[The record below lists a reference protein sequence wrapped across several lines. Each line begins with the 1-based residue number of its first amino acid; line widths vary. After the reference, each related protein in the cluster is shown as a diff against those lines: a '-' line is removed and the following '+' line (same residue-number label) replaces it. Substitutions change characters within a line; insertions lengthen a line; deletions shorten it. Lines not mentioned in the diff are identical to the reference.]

1 MAEPEQQSMIDRL
14 RGYVP
19 DPVMRAVDPLS
30 PLREM
35 IQRYT
40 TGAPARPS
48 APAERPA
55 PTEGGTPVTL
65 PAAQPQQGPR
75 RPSTPAVVT
84 PTAAAATALP
94 AQPQAGPSEPSL
106 LESLRQAVAQ
116 DVGPLTGNE
125 QLAAFGRGVLSNR
138 GSFLANLS
146 AGLAAQGQAE
156 TARRAELRQSIQE
169 QARLAEM
176 ERKAQLEKAQFAEAS
191 SPESLTGRLRESQI
205 RENLGRARY
214 YEEGGR
220 GGAGVGSARNRI
232 TPQLYSQM
240 YNQAEQEARR
250 QYPDPMPGMV
260 ERPGEAETRRT
271 NRETFRDRRLQ
282 ELLEGASRIQ
292 EGNLPAPRQA
302 APQAAAPTGP
312 TIDASGRPIR

>member
-1 MAEPEQQSMIDRL
+1 MAEPAQPSMIDRL

-19 DPVMRAVDPLS
+19 ESVSRALDPVA

-35 IQRYT
+35 LQRYT
-40 TGAPARPS
+40 MGAPARSPE
-48 APAERPA
+48 PPERLA
-55 PTEGGTPVTL
+55 PTEGGTPVTV
-65 PAAQPQQGPR
+65 PTTQPQQGPR

-84 PTAAAATALP
+84 PTAAAAPPAP
-94 AQPQAGPSEPSL
+94 AQADQSQPSL
-106 LESLRQAVAQ
+106 LASLREAVAQ
-116 DVGPLTGNE
+116 DVAPLSSSERMG
-125 QLAAFGRGVLSNR
+125 AFGRGVLSGR
-138 GSFLANLS
+138 GSFLDNLS

-156 TARRAELRQSIQE
+156 ATRRAEMRQSLE
-169 QARLAEM
+169 TQARLAEM
-176 ERKAQLEKAQFAEAS
+176 DRKAQLEKAQFAEAS

-220 GGAGVGSARNRI
+220 GGAGGGSTRNRI